1 MATQWRSTT
10 SPTSQAKGDRDQ
22 IELGEARLLYGT
34 WLTLKIKIMTPERIK
49 YLNKMYGYGAAD
61 RINRLMQRFHKGELE

>member
-10 SPTSQAKGDRDQ
+10 SRMSQASDRGQ
-22 IELGEARLLYGT
+22 IEMGEARELFRT
-34 WLTLKIKIMTPERIK
+34 WQTLQIKIMTPERIK
-49 YLNKMYGYGAAD
+49 YLNKMYGPGAAD